1 MSRRKRRPSFPQTC
15 PQCGKEFKVWP
26 SKPRRYCSVQCK
38 ARGQQVAK
46 VECKYKKGYRV
57 LYVGRDHPMADGDGN
72 CYEHRLVMA
81 DKLGRSLERNE
92 HVHHL
97 NEDRLDN
104 RPENLAL
111 MDPGDHHRL
120 HKTLDRWATSYDACT
135 ACGRTES
142 SHAAKGLCRL
152 CYSKRWHAE
161 QKS

>member
-1 MSRRKRRPSFPQTC
+1 MDKRKRRPSFPQTC

-26 SKPRRYCSVQCK
+26 SKPRRYCSVRCK

-46 VECKYKKGYRV
+46 VDCKYKKGYRV
-57 LYVGRDHPMADGDGN
+57 LYVGHDHPMADGDGN

-81 DKLGRSLERNE
+81 DKLGRALERNE

-104 RPENLAL
+104 RPENLEL

-120 HKTLDRWATSYDACT
+120 HKTLDRWATSYDACV
-135 ACGRTES
+135 ACKGADS
-142 SHAAKGLCRL
+142 PHAAKGLCRL

-161 QKS
+161 QKL